1 VLLGPDRGR
10 CRHGAVRAG
19 LMLAVS
25 TTAGASRAG
34 SSSSLERLSAW
45 PGVMRPV
52 ESGAARYAD
61 EMTSTPNDTRHGRTR
76 FASTG
81 PGTRIAYDPGLESRA
96 SDPLPT
102 PVVLLHPLLG
112 DRASLNGLR
121 DALSGSAG
129 CSRSV
134 IVPEAR
140 GHGASAALANRRLS
154 LTDLAADVLAVLDA
168 ESIVAV
174 HLIGEGLGGATAFE
188 LARRRPD
195 RVRSLTMIA
204 PPLWGLL
211 AGDADPAVRAAGDAT
226 RRFARQVADLAD
238 RGQTDRALD
247 LYLDDRLGP
256 GWRERTERSRL
267 GRLRRH
273 AGALAAA
280 LTALDSY
287 LVTPDDVR
295 GIVTPTLI
303 VPGSTASAAED
314 LVGKRLEVL
323 LPLVRGTPPPVPL
336 EAGASTA
343 RQAHLGDHLVA
354 LFDAFEPSS

>member
-1 VLLGPDRGR
+1 MQ
-10 CRHGAVRAG
+10 A
-19 LMLAVS
+19 
-25 TTAGASRAG
+25 
-34 SSSSLERLSAW
+34 
-45 PGVMRPV
+45 V
-52 ESGAARYAD
+52 ESGVARYAD

-129 CSRSV
+129 CSRRV

-195 RVRSLTMIA
+195 RVRSLTLIT

-211 AGDADPAVRAAGDAT
+211 AGDADPAVRAAGEAT
-226 RRFARQVADLAD
+226 RRVARQVADLAD

-295 GIVTPTLI
+295 GIVTPTLLLSSDDPTQVDRLVI
-303 VPGSTASAAED
+303 ERLAAGLPGSHVATTIPDSGEA
-314 LVGKRLEVL
+314 VL
-323 LPLVRGTPPPVPL
+323 HDRVI
-336 EAGASTA
+336 
-343 RQAHLGDHLVA
+343 
-354 LFDAFEPSS
+354 AFVSMS